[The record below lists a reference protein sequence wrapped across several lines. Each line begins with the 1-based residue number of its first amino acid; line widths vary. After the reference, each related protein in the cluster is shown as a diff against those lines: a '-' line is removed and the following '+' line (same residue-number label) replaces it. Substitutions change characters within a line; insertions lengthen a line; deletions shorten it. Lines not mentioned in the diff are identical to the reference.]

1 MNETIFHPLRQIE
14 TSKTEHV
21 EFPMRLFQ
29 MKFTPESE
37 RVREERARK
46 KNHTHDLSCTV
57 HHSLHKTIKMCVRF
71 WYAWDLYEQKSI
83 NKGERDEYNN
93 KNSQANHNAAEG
105 KHA

>member
-46 KNHTHDLSCTV
+46 KTIHMIYHALCTI
-57 HHSLHKTIKMCVRF
+57 HSIKP
-71 WYAWDLYEQKSI
+71 
-83 NKGERDEYNN
+83 
-93 KNSQANHNAAEG
+93 
-105 KHA
+105 